1 MAFKP
6 LPIGVDDFEKLIANG
21 YYYVDKT
28 LLIKELLDKKGEVNL
43 FTRPRRFGKTL
54 GLSMIRCFF
63 ENTGSDAGNAAGRNL
78 FEGLGIVTAGEQY
91 TKEMGK
97 YPVISLSLKSAKQP
111 DWELAYGCL
120 KEEIGREY
128 YRHREVVET
137 LGTPEQKRRYEA
149 IMNLQGSRQDFVT
162 SLRFLSDC
170 LNQHY
175 RQKVI
180 ILIDEY
186 DVPLENSYFEGF
198 YHEMVGFIRSIFESA
213 LKSNPCLEFAVITGC
228 LRITKESIF
237 TGLNNLKM
245 NSILSAN
252 YDEYFGFLQNEVDQM
267 AEFYGIGDQD
277 DMAVFKDWYD
287 GYMFGTKEVY
297 NPWSVINQMEAMYV
311 DRAHAW
317 PSPHWAN
324 TSSNRI
330 VRTLVERAELST
342 KEQLERLIEGGTIEK
357 PIHEDITYEDIEKSE
372 DNLWNFLFFTGYLT
386 ICSRRVI
393 GGTPYVTM
401 AIPNDEVRYI
411 YKTKILDWFWE
422 RMQQRNLQTFYD
434 SIASGDTDRFQ
445 KELTQLLRESIS
457 FYDNKEAFYHGF
469 LLGLLDRIDGYAVSS
484 NQESG
489 DGRYDIML
497 KSPDISRAVLIFELK
512 TADSYGG
519 MESAARSAIRQIKSR
534 HYGEGLDR
542 DGYSRVRCYGIAF
555 YKKNCFVLAEE
566 YRL

>member
-1 MAFKP
+1 
-6 LPIGVDDFEKLIANG
+6 
-21 YYYVDKT
+21 
-28 LLIKELLDKKGEVNL
+28 
-43 FTRPRRFGKTL
+43 
-54 GLSMIRCFF
+54 
-63 ENTGSDAGNAAGRNL
+63 
-78 FEGLGIVTAGEQY
+78 
-91 TKEMGK
+91 
-97 YPVISLSLKSAKQP
+97 
-111 DWELAYGCL
+111 
-120 KEEIGREY
+120 
-128 YRHREVVET
+128 
-137 LGTPEQKRRYEA
+137 
-149 IMNLQGSRQDFVT
+149 
-162 SLRFLSDC
+162 
-170 LNQHY
+170 
-175 RQKVI
+175 
-180 ILIDEY
+180 
-186 DVPLENSYFEGF
+186 
-198 YHEMVGFIRSIFESA
+198 
-213 LKSNPCLEFAVITGC
+213 
-228 LRITKESIF
+228 
-237 TGLNNLKM
+237 M

-311 DRAHAW
+311 DRAHVW

-469 LLGLLDRIDGYAVSS
+469 FWGLWTGLTVMQVSS

-512 TADSYGG
+512 ISDSYGG
-519 MESAARSAIRQIKSR
+519 MESAARISDRQMEAVTMEKGWTGTVLPGFAVMELR
-534 HYGEGLDR
+534 
-542 DGYSRVRCYGIAF
+542 F
-555 YKKNCFVLAEE
+555 NKKNCFVLAEDIGFE
-566 YRL
+566 KRKDREAVRVCLCQPG